1 VIERLR
7 ADGLA
12 VRRGGRTV
20 VGDLDRVF
28 VRGRTQWVVG
38 DNGDGKSSL
47 LRVLAGRDRPHR
59 GRLEAETAGGERVP
73 RPTTVYFA
81 PAMRIPPDVRVGD
94 WRRLAGAAAG
104 ARTADRTAGRP
115 VPGGGAPGIG
125 PASEPDRR
133 VGRTS
138 TGQAKRLLLEGL
150 LALPAH
156 VTVLDEPF
164 EHLAPAARRRLTRSL
179 ARRAARSVVVV
190 ATHHD
195 LPAGVAPGDVLT
207 LQRTGAGPERASDG
221 A

>member
-1 VIERLR
+1 MIERLR
-7 ADGLA
+7 ADGVA

-20 VGDLDRVF
+20 VAGLDRVF
-28 VRGRTQWVVG
+28 TRGRIQWVVG

-59 GRLEAETAGGERVP
+59 GRLAAETARGERVP
-73 RPTTVYFA
+73 DPTTVYFA

-94 WRRLAGAAAG
+94 WRRLAGAAA
-104 ARTADRTAGRP
+104 AGRDAGPREAPP
-115 VPGGGAPGIG
+115 VPAGGPPGIG
-125 PASEPDRR
+125 PASGADRR

-150 LALPAH
+150 LALPAQ

-164 EHLAPAARRRLTRSL
+164 EHLAPAARRRLARVL
-179 ARRAARSVVVV
+179 ARRAAGSVVVV

-195 LPAGVAPGDVLT
+195 LPAAVAPGDVLT
-207 LQRTGAGPERASDG
+207 LRRTSAGPERASDEV
-221 A
+221 